1 MGRTVATRFD
11 AESSSEGRRHRART
25 LAALFAA
32 GAVVSTLAVVLPG
45 WPQMHRVGILA
56 TVLAAGT
63 GALLLTVMAAHVGHW
78 VCHGFTAAG
87 TALIATCQVL
97 AGGGSATATY
107 GMLYIWVVLH
117 CALFFSR
124 RAVAAHIALTTI
136 AYVLALARLDELASM
151 APQLALTAGTQ
162 VAAALVV
169 GSLAARMRRLADTD
183 ALTGLA
189 NRRTLHTRLAWQLAR
204 SRREAGTATWLG
216 LLDLDEFK
224 AFNDTHG
231 HLAGDQLLV
240 ETAAAWQQLLRPTDT
255 LARTGGDEFTV
266 LLTDCDADGMEQVVT
281 RMTTAIPRGL
291 SCSAGVARWDGHE
304 HPTELI
310 ERADAALYAAKARG
324 PVVVA
329 DTVHP
334 TGRSARRVSWT

>member
-1 MGRTVATRFD
+1 MNDVVADVFD
-11 AESSSEGRRHRART
+11 SESSPARRHRART

-32 GAVVSTLAVVLPG
+32 GAVVSSMAVVLPG
-45 WPQMHRVGILA
+45 WPGMHRAGILV

-63 GALLLTVMAAHVGHW
+63 GALLLTVMAEHVGRW
-78 VCHGFTAAG
+78 TCHGFTAAG
-87 TALIATCQVL
+87 TVLIALCQVL
-97 AGGGSATATY
+97 ADGGSATATY
-107 GMLYIWVVLH
+107 GILYIWVVLH

-124 RAVAAHIALTTI
+124 GAVAAHIALTTL
-136 AYVLALARLDELASM
+136 AYVLALTRLGELDSM

-189 NRRTLHTRLAWQLAR
+189 NRRTLHSRLAWQLAR
-204 SRREAGTATWLG
+204 SRRDAGAAVWLA

-224 AFNDTHG
+224 AFNDTRG

-240 ETAAAWQQLLRPTDT
+240 EAAAAWQSLLRPTDT

-266 LLTDCDADGMEQVVT
+266 LLTDCDEDAVEQVMT
-281 RMTTAIPRGL
+281 RMTAAVPSGL

-304 HPTELI
+304 HPTRLI
-310 ERADAALYAAKARG
+310 ERADAALYAAKTRG

-329 DTVHP
+329 ETVRP
-334 TGRSARRVSWT
+334 APEVPKVAR

>member
-1 MGRTVATRFD
+1 MDVSAS
-11 AESSSEGRRHRART
+11 ESTESRRHRARA

-45 WPQMHRVGILA
+45 WSQMHRAGILV
-56 TVLAAGT
+56 TVLAAAT
-63 GALLLTVMAAHVGHW
+63 GALLLRLVGDHVGRW
-78 VCHGFTAAG
+78 TCHGFTAAG
-87 TALIATCQVL
+87 TVLIATCQVL

-124 RAVAAHIALTTI
+124 WAVAAHIMLTTI
-136 AYVLALARLDELASM
+136 AYVLALSWLGELSSM

-162 VAAALVV
+162 IAAALVI

-183 ALTGLA
+183 GLTELA

-204 SRREAGTATWLG
+204 SRRVADTVVWLA

-231 HLAGDQLLV
+231 HPAGDQLLV
-240 ETAAAWQQLLRPTDT
+240 ETAAAWQGLVRPTDT

-266 LLTDCDADGMEQVVT
+266 LLTDCDTDATRQVLA
-281 RMTTAIPRGL
+281 RMTAAVPNGL

-304 HPTELI
+304 SPTRLI
-310 ERADAALYAAKARG
+310 ERADAALYTAKTHG
-324 PVVVA
+324 PVVIA
-329 DTVHP
+329 ETLDPAGPAAARHP
-334 TGRSARRVSWT
+334 RG